1 MSKTVNGW
9 RAARLL
15 LTSVTL
21 AATFVWAAPAVSA
34 QEPTPKQTPTQT
46 KPQEPTPSQPATQT
60 PTPTTQPQTTNPAPP
75 TAQPAPQSQP
85 PAQTTPAAEG
95 EPVAAA
101 APADEP
107 LYRDYK
113 GVTLGMS
120 ADEARRKLG
129 EPQEKDKVQ
138 DFFVLSP
145 SERARVYYDDKA
157 QVSAVI
163 VTFVGKGA
171 NAPEAKA
178 ILGSEVEAKP
188 DGSMYKL
195 VNYPRAGYWVAYSR
209 TPGDE
214 PLTII
219 TMQKIPAASQ

>member
-1 MSKTVNGW
+1 MSKTVYGW

-15 LTSVTL
+15 FASAVL
-21 AATFVWAAPAVSA
+21 AAAFAWAVPANA
-34 QEPTPKQTPTQT
+34 QEKTQPQTPTQT
-46 KPQEPTPSQPATQT
+46 TPQPPPATQ
-60 PTPTTQPQTTNPAPP
+60 PAQPQTPAP
-75 TAQPAPQSQP
+75 T
-85 PAQTTPAAEG
+85 QTTPAAEG
-95 EPVAAA
+95 ETVA

-129 EPQEKDKVQ
+129 NPQEKDKVQ
-138 DFFVLSP
+138 DFFVLSE
-145 SERARVYYDDKA
+145 SERARVYYDDKG

-163 VTFVGKGA
+163 VTFVGKNA
-171 NAPEAKA
+171 NAPDPKT

-188 DGSMYKL
+188 DGSAYKI
-195 VNYPRAGYWVAYSR
+195 VTYPKAGYWVAYSR
-209 TPGDE
+209 TAGDE

-219 TMQKIPAASQ
+219 TMQKSAAAAN